1 MWTSTSVPR
10 GGFERWQ
17 VGLAGARLVKEPL
30 KYEEIVDDSLAS
42 AAAEIAGQ
50 VAAEP

>member
-1 MWTSTSVPR
+1 
-10 GGFERWQ
+10 
-17 VGLAGARLVKEPL
+17 VKEPL